1 LGDFVTAARSGARH
15 AHVIVASTSAAAGT
29 AADTTGPEICR
40 WLEGHGFT
48 VTGPLVV
55 ADGEPVGKA
64 VRAALAPIESVG
76 AAGSA
81 GSVGSVGSVGSAEAA
96 GVAASPPAVILITGG
111 TGVSPSDRT
120 PEMVGPLLDLQVPGL
135 IEELRRR
142 GAANTP
148 TAALTRGVA
157 GFAGSTFIMTLPGSP
172 GGVRDGLGIL
182 DEVLDHLLAQR
193 LGRSK
198 THTPLR

>member
-1 LGDFVTAARSGARH
+1 MTEARSEVRH

-29 AADTTGPEICR
+29 ATDTTGPEICR
-40 WLEGHGFT
+40 WLQGRGFA
-48 VTGPLVV
+48 VTGPVVV
-55 ADGEPVGKA
+55 ADGEPVGEA
-64 VRAALAPIESVG
+64 ARAALVPAEP
-76 AAGSA
+76 AGSA
-81 GSVGSVGSVGSAEAA
+81 GK
-96 GVAASPPAVILITGG
+96 AASPPAVILITGG

-142 GAANTP
+142 GAAKTP

-157 GFAGSTFIMTLPGSP
+157 GFAGATFIMTLPGSP

-182 DEVLDHLLAQR
+182 EEVLDHLLAQR
-193 LGRSK
+193 QDHSRS
-198 THTPLR
+198 HPDRR